1 MIDKVKLTESI
12 QAYLEGSDKFLV
24 DIRVSTRNK
33 VSIAIDGDKGVNISD
48 CALLSKH
55 IESLFD
61 RDKEDYELEVSSVG
75 VGTPLTLIRQY
86 QLNLGRLIAV
96 FFPDDTKLKGKLTEV
111 LDNGIRIEKEI
122 VIKGK
127 RKKNPDTDKDNVV
140 FIAFDDIKEAKI
152 LPAY

>member
-12 QAYLEGSDKFLV
+12 HAYLEGSDKFLV

-75 VGTPLTLIRQY
+75 VGTPLKLIRQY

-127 RKKNPDTDKDNVV
+127 RKKNPDTDKENVV

>member
-1 MIDKVKLTESI
+1 MIDKAQLTERI
-12 QAYLEGSDKFLV
+12 HAYLEGSDKFLV

-33 VSIAIDGDKGVNISD
+33 VSIAIDGDKGVNIAD
-48 CALLSKH
+48 CAQLSKH

-86 QLNLGRLIAV
+86 RVNLGRLIAV
-96 FFPDDTKLKGKLTEV
+96 FFPDDTKVKGKLTEV
-111 LDNGIRIEKEI
+111 LDNGIRVEKEI
-122 VIKGK
+122 AIKGK